1 MLGLCAYCAQRKF
14 GSLPSNVVC
23 KEKEGQGT
31 FSVGIRGAWQEVRKG
46 VTGEATACFLLSQE
60 ETSAGGRQWDG

>member
-1 MLGLCAYCAQRKF
+1 MHTMPRGF

-31 FSVGIRGAWQEVRKG
+31 FSVGRRGGWREVRKG
-46 VTGEATACFLLSQE
+46 VTGVATACFLLSQE
-60 ETSAGGRQWDG
+60 ETSSGGRQEDG